1 MEWCEVLILGGSIY
15 FGSERAYADDEEK
28 LIRVSCW
35 EEVWWVSCLPGNGM
49 AGSRLMDNE
58 AVVVNLR
65 AGG

>member
-35 EEVWWVSCLPGNGM
+35 EEVCECLVYLEM
-49 AGSRLMDNE
+49 AWP
-58 AVVVNLR
+58 A
-65 AGG
+65 AG